1 LIRRLHEAKIADAPT
16 ATIWGTGRA
25 RREFLAVDDLADAC
39 VFVLKH
45 YSGSKFLNVG
55 TGQDITIAEFA
66 QLVADVVGYRG
77 RFVFDSSRPDGAPQ
91 KLLNVAELTRLGWR
105 AKTPLRAG
113 IAAAYAD
120 FLADGGQRRRVPQK
134 GVNVSA

>member
-1 LIRRLHEAKIADAPT
+1 MGHRPT
-16 ATIWGTGRA
+16 TPRISC
-25 RREFLAVDDLADAC
+25 VDDLADAC
-39 VFVLKH
+39 VFVLKR

-77 RFVFDSSRPDGAPQ
+77 RLVFDTSRPDGAPQ

-105 AKTPLRAG
+105 AKTPLREG
-113 IAAAYAD
+113 LAAAYAD
-120 FLADGGQRRRVPQK
+120 FLANTGQRG
-134 GVNVSA
+134 GVRWQEEARATP